1 MLNKINIEFFN
12 VINIFAGNNEIVDLL
27 AIFAAKYFPLI
38 FILWL
43 CASWFKKDK
52 TRGGSYKNI
61 ALLSSYSAIVGI
73 LLNFIIA
80 SLYFHPRPFMMKIG
94 TLLIS
99 HAPETSF
106 PSDHTTFLFSI
117 ALMLVCFAETR
128 KSGLMLLVL
137 SLIGGVARVF
147 CGVHFPLDIV
157 GSIIVSILAS
167 SIIFLIKIKVQ
178 RINNFII
185 NIYISIFKLQLF
197 HG

>member
-1 MLNKINIEFFN
+1 
-12 VINIFAGNNEIVDLL
+12 
-27 AIFAAKYFPLI
+27 
-38 FILWL
+38 
-43 CASWFKKDK
+43 
-52 TRGGSYKNI
+52 
-61 ALLSSYSAIVGI
+61 
-73 LLNFIIA
+73 
-80 SLYFHPRPFMMKIG
+80 MMKIG

-167 SIIFLIKIKVQ
+167 SFIFLIKVKVQ

>member
-12 VINIFAGNNEIVDLL
+12 AINIFASNNEIVDLF
-27 AIFAAKYFPLI
+27 AIFAAKYSPFI

-43 CASWFKKDK
+43 LFLWFKKSK
-52 TRGGSYKNI
+52 TKRGSYKNI
-61 ALLSSYSAIVGI
+61 VLLSTYSAIVGI
-73 LLNFIIA
+73 SLNFIIA
-80 SLYFHPRPFMMKIG
+80 NLYFHPRPFMMKIG

-167 SIIFLIKIKVQ
+167 SFIFLIK
-178 RINNFII
+178 
-185 NIYISIFKLQLF
+185 
-197 HG
+197 